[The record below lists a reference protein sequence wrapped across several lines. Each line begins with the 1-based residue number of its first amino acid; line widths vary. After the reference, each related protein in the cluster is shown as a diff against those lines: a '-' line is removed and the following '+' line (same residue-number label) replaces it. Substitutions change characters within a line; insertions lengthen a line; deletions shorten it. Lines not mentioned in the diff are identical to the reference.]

1 MNEQSKTPMTRS
13 LEKSTLEIER
23 HVATGGWDA
32 PMRLF
37 ALALAKN
44 ALAQHPELASE
55 LPADVQAEAITDETT
70 LFSIEQEDLP
80 QVDTIEDL
88 VSRIVW
94 PEEVD
99 GAALSVERI
108 ILPPGTEVALP
119 EDPVEAEKVLAA
131 HPDRQDVRIVV
142 SVLRSGE
149 TWCAIRMRKFDDD
162 AKILS
167 GANLVPGLV
176 EGLKMGFAQDPEFPQ
191 EGLA

>member
-1 MNEQSKTPMTRS
+1 MTRS

-70 LFSIEQEDLP
+70 LFSIEQEGLP

-108 ILPPGTEVALP
+108 ILPPGAEVALP
-119 EDPVEAEKVLAA
+119 EDPVEAEKVLAT

-176 EGLKMGFAQDPEFPQ
+176 EGLKMGFAQDAEFPQ

>member
-1 MNEQSKTPMTRS
+1 MTENVKTPMTRS

-44 ALAQHPELASE
+44 ALDTHPELVGE
-55 LPADVQAEAITDETT
+55 LPADVQAQAITDETT
-70 LFSIEQEDLP
+70 LFSIEQEGLP
-80 QVDTIEDL
+80 EVETVEEL
-88 VSRIVW
+88 LGRIVW
-94 PEEVD
+94 PDDVD
-99 GAALSVERI
+99 GAALAVERI
-108 ILPPGTEVALP
+108 ILPPSAEVTLP
-119 EDPVEAEKVLAA
+119 ENPVEADRMLAN

-142 SVLRSGE
+142 SVLRTGE

-167 GANLVPGLV
+167 GANLVPGII
-176 EGLKMGFAQDPEFPQ
+176 EGLRLGFA
-191 EGLA
+191 A